1 MIDSQTAMRMWDA
14 GANDYEIG
22 KALGKDAQ
30 LIYAWR
36 KRRKLK
42 ARVKPGGQPKPQKAA
57 SKHPPRNPPKP
68 DYANTTACHKCV
80 YWETISSNDDGFTG
94 FCQYILK
101 ECRKRPCPPGR
112 ECTVRMD
119 AAERGRNR

>member
-1 MIDSQTAMRMWDA
+1 MIDSKKALAMWEA

-30 LIYAWR
+30 LIFAWR
-36 KRRKLK
+36 KRRNLK
-42 ARVKPGGQPKPQKAA
+42 ARTKPGGRKKRQNRVSNPQPKKTLMPVYPNTAA
-57 SKHPPRNPPKP
+57 
-68 DYANTTACHKCV
+68 CLKCV
-80 YWETISSNDDGFTG
+80 YWEVISSNDDGFTG